1 VSRRPLPSAGGA
13 PSWHRR
19 LQLALATIW
28 LLDGFL
34 QLQPFMF
41 TPGSSGFSGMLRT
54 MSAGN
59 PGFVARSIDWDAS
72 LVAHHAVLANAAF
85 AAVQILIAL
94 GIAYRRTVKPALA
107 VSIVWSLGV
116 WWFGE
121 GLGGVLHGSGT
132 PLGGGPGAVLFYA
145 LLAVLLWPEAAEGDT
160 PPFAA
165 AGAVGVRGAKAV
177 WLVVWSALAVLA
189 LLGSGRSPDG
199 TQQLVKSLDTGQ
211 PGWLAHLDRLA
222 ASGSAGD
229 GLGIAIAFACLA
241 GLIAVGIFL
250 PARLAQASLVTAIIV
265 ATAIWV
271 VCENFGMILAGGATD
286 PNSGPL
292 LVLLALAY
300 WPTPALATNR
310 LVLPAAQPRG
320 AVAVA

>member
-1 VSRRPLPSAGGA
+1 MAGRWTA
-13 PSWHRR
+13 ETRASWHRR

-41 TPGSSGFSGMLRT
+41 TGGASGLSGMLQG

-59 PGFVARSIDWDAS
+59 PGIVARSINWNAA
-72 LVAHHAVLANAAF
+72 LVAHHPVLTNVGF
-85 AAVQILIAL
+85 AGLQILIGL

-145 LLAVLLWPEAAEGDT
+145 LLAVLLWPYAAEDDT

-165 AGAVGVRGAKAV
+165 AGAVGVR
-177 WLVVWSALAVLA
+177 
-189 LLGSGRSPDG
+189 
-199 TQQLVKSLDTGQ
+199 
-211 PGWLAHLDRLA
+211 A
-222 ASGSAGD
+222 AR
-229 GLGIAIAFACLA
+229 
-241 GLIAVGIFL
+241 V
-250 PARLAQASLVTAIIV
+250 
-265 ATAIWV
+265 
-271 VCENFGMILAGGATD
+271 
-286 PNSGPL
+286 
-292 LVLLALAY
+292 
-300 WPTPALATNR
+300 
-310 LVLPAAQPRG
+310 
-320 AVAVA
+320 